1 MPKILFDEEGD
12 AVGSTVPINV
22 TEEEKPFKQSVD
34 NSESDSDDEAP
45 EAISAT
51 SAKDFILKAQKSQK
65 ELLAR

>member
-1 MPKILFDEEGD
+1 MPKIVFDEEGD
-12 AVGSTVPINV
+12 AIGSSVPVDIA
-22 TEEEKPFKQSVD
+22 EEEKPAQQPID